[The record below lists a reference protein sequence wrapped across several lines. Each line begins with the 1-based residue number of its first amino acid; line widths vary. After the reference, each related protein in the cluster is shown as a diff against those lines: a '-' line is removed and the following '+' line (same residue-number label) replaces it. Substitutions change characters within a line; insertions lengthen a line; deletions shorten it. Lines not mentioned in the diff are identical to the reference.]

1 MLQVR
6 ASNQQRRATM
16 ILHQDEHWLVVD
28 KPAGMATHAPRAGEL
43 GTVEWL
49 ELHLGLKTHVVSRLD
64 RETSGVLLLARD
76 AAASARAQ
84 RIHEGG
90 GARKVYEF
98 LSDRDAGAVG
108 LPAEWV
114 WDEEL
119 DGKAARTEFRRLGA
133 VGKYWSYRA
142 EIARG
147 RTHQIRRH
155 AAASGVPILGDGEH
169 GGAAWPRLC
178 LHCAEVWWPEIAE
191 PVRAGR
197 PASFGVVGAGAVE
210 LGYALCR
217 DRRGDWIA
225 AVSDATR
232 VVHRGEFAGLP
243 VSVDVYGNWF
253 DAVWYDEGVAAGEAA
268 GILEPLLTRV
278 VGAFGCHGGTV
289 RVHRRNPHGSTL
301 VADLAVVGEPP
312 PDRFT
317 VTEHGLRYEVSLT
330 KTQHTGLFLDQ
341 RDTRRR
347 VAAIAAGRRC
357 ANLFAYTCSFSVA
370 AAAAGAEV
378 VFSVDTAKPCLTTG
392 RRNFEMN
399 GLAEAG
405 RGKFIQED
413 ARQWLERQRRKKESD
428 PGAHRPLDLVI
439 CDPPVFASAKD
450 GGSFALE
457 KEWPVLASG
466 AADLLAD
473 GGCVVFANNHQGGNH
488 VLYRRQLENEFAEVV
503 ELQAS
508 LDFPQLPGKPA
519 QVRTYWCVQPRR
531 RM

>member
-1 MLQVR
+1 M
-6 ASNQQRRATM
+6 M
-16 ILHQDEHWLVVD
+16 ILYQDEHWLVVD

-43 GTVEWL
+43 GAVEWL

-84 RIHEGG
+84 RIHEQG

-114 WDEEL
+114 RDDEI
-119 DGKAARTEFRRLGA
+119 DGKSARTEFRRLGA
-133 VGKYWSYRA
+133 VGRYWSYRV

-147 RTHQIRRH
+147 RAHQIRRH

-169 GGAAWPRLC
+169 GGTAWPRLC
-178 LHCAEVWWPEIAE
+178 LHCAEVRWPEIAE

-197 PASFGVVGAGAVE
+197 PASFGAAAAPDIE
-210 LGYALCR
+210 RDFAICR

-225 AVSDATR
+225 AVSDAWR
-232 VVHRGEFAGLP
+232 VVHRGEIAGLP
-243 VSVDVYGNWF
+243 ASVDVYGSWF
-253 DAVWYDEGVAAGEAA
+253 DAVWYDEGGAARETAV
-268 GILEPLLTRV
+268 ILEPLLTRV
-278 VGAFGCHGGTV
+278 AEAYGCRGGTV
-289 RVHRRNPHGSTL
+289 RVHRRNPHGSAL
-301 VADLAVVGEPP
+301 VADLVVAGEPP

-347 VAAIAAGRRC
+347 VAAIAAGQRC
-357 ANLFAYTCSFSVA
+357 ANLFAYTCSFSVVV
-370 AAAAGAEV
+370 AAAGAEV

-392 RRNFEMN
+392 RRNFELN

-413 ARQWLERQRRKKESD
+413 VRQWLERQRRKKESG
-428 PGAHRPLDLVI
+428 PGSYRPLDLVI

-450 GGSFALE
+450 GGGFVLE
-457 KEWPVLASG
+457 KEWPVLARG

-473 GGCVVFANNHQGGNH
+473 DGCAVFANNHQGGDH
-488 VLYRRQLENEFAEVV
+488 DLYRRQLEDEFAEVV
-503 ELQAS
+503 DLQAP
-508 LDFPQLPGKPA
+508 LDFSPVVGRA
-519 QVRTYWCVQPRR
+519 QYVRTFWCK
-531 RM
+531 